1 MHCPNCSA
9 LSRDGARF
17 CSRCGTALP
26 RAAEQSARTSPQF
39 CDLCGLPLPS
49 SGDHFCEASE
59 SSRAAEP
66 ALLESERKE
75 VTVVF
80 ADISESTKLISGLD
94 PEAAWAL
101 LDPILRV
108 MNDAVT
114 AYGGTVVQIR
124 GDGIMALIGAP
135 LAQEDH
141 AARGCYAAVRMHQLV
156 DRLFDSERSASERRI
171 RIHIGIATGEAL
183 VGTIGSDLNF
193 SYNAVGEVLHIAARL
208 QSLAQP
214 GQTLCTQESIS
225 QTAGLITGRSMG
237 ETELRGVR
245 EPVKVVEVVGP
256 TPTRLRF
263 HASVARG
270 LTPFL
275 GRQREFQIL
284 RECLACAANGA
295 GQLVELVGDAGIG
308 KSRLVW
314 EFTRDSEIQGW
325 QVLEAGGIFY
335 AGRTIYYP
343 ITRLL
348 RQCFG
353 IGDLDDGETS
363 RRKVSDRLRAFAP
376 DLDDARSAIMF
387 LLDMDP
393 EDPAWS
399 AMDPPK
405 RRAAVSEAFVR
416 LAIKLGE
423 EAPTVLVVE
432 DLHWIDNATHA
443 LLDALVGQMATARVL
458 LLVDYRKGHD
468 PDWSHRE
475 RVTRL
480 DLEPLSEASVRRA
493 IWLMIG
499 DAAAIAALGD
509 RLVARAAGNPFFL
522 EEMVKALAE
531 ARVLQGSPGAYRL
544 AGTVAPFQVPSS
556 VRAVLESR
564 IDRLPAMEK
573 RLLQAAA
580 VVGARCSLPVLCGV
594 LDKISQNLLY
604 QHLLHLTEAGLLHEE
619 SLYPEP
625 LYAFKH
631 ALIQEVVYE
640 ALPQERRRP
649 LHAAVVRAIE
659 QVYAGGRP
667 EYAETLAYHAA
678 QGEAWDKLAIYARQ
692 AGRKAVGQSAY
703 QEAIRYFEEALIG
716 FQRLPESE
724 QVLEAMIETRF
735 EMRNAFFPLGEIER
749 DLTHLREAEKLVAKL
764 ENPSKLAW
772 TSAYIA
778 RDLALI
784 GRPDEAMITGRR
796 ALALGEEIGDTDLQI
811 ISRSY
816 IGQTHY
822 NLGEYQQSAAA
833 MRVLLREIEPLAPD
847 RRFGLPLSGQVLFRC
862 WLIWALSR
870 LGLTS
875 EVNEVIVEVLKAAAA
890 VDQPLSQTV
899 ARHSCGFA
907 LVNGDRIDEA
917 LPHLEAA
924 LSLCRRWRLLAWFN
938 DIASCLGYAYA
949 RANRGD
955 EGLELLEEAVRQSRS
970 LGVMSGH
977 AMEVAWLA
985 EAQLITNSVE
995 DAAANARAAVA
1006 LARQYRERGNEAY
1019 ALWLLGRI
1027 GLQGEPVDHSGIEQ
1041 LVRAALDVAGG
1052 SGMQPLI
1059 TKCHGVLTKLQQRL
1073 GDSHEV
1079 STRPSPTAHT
1089 G

>member
-66 ALLESERKE
+66 
-75 VTVVF
+75 
-80 ADISESTKLISGLD
+80 
-94 PEAAWAL
+94 AL

-335 AGRTIYYP
+335 ASRTLYYP

-376 DLDDARSAIMF
+376 DLDDERSAIMF

-399 AMDPPK
+399 AMEDPPK

-432 DLHWIDNATHA
+432 DLNWIDNATHA

-468 PDWSHRE
+468 PDWSH
-475 RVTRL
+475 
-480 DLEPLSEASVRRA
+480 
-493 IWLMIG
+493 
-499 DAAAIAALGD
+499 
-509 RLVARAAGNPFFL
+509 
-522 EEMVKALAE
+522 
-531 ARVLQGSPGAYRL
+531 
-544 AGTVAPFQVPSS
+544 
-556 VRAVLESR
+556 
-564 IDRLPAMEK
+564 
-573 RLLQAAA
+573 
-580 VVGARCSLPVLCGV
+580 
-594 LDKISQNLLY
+594 
-604 QHLLHLTEAGLLHEE
+604 
-619 SLYPEP
+619 
-625 LYAFKH
+625 
-631 ALIQEVVYE
+631 
-640 ALPQERRRP
+640 
-649 LHAAVVRAIE
+649 
-659 QVYAGGRP
+659 
-667 EYAETLAYHAA
+667 
-678 QGEAWDKLAIYARQ
+678 
-692 AGRKAVGQSAY
+692 
-703 QEAIRYFEEALIG
+703 
-716 FQRLPESE
+716 
-724 QVLEAMIETRF
+724 
-735 EMRNAFFPLGEIER
+735 
-749 DLTHLREAEKLVAKL
+749 
-764 ENPSKLAW
+764 
-772 TSAYIA
+772 
-778 RDLALI
+778 
-784 GRPDEAMITGRR
+784 
-796 ALALGEEIGDTDLQI
+796 
-811 ISRSY
+811 
-816 IGQTHY
+816 
-822 NLGEYQQSAAA
+822 
-833 MRVLLREIEPLAPD
+833 
-847 RRFGLPLSGQVLFRC
+847 
-862 WLIWALSR
+862 
-870 LGLTS
+870 
-875 EVNEVIVEVLKAAAA
+875 
-890 VDQPLSQTV
+890 
-899 ARHSCGFA
+899 
-907 LVNGDRIDEA
+907 
-917 LPHLEAA
+917 
-924 LSLCRRWRLLAWFN
+924 
-938 DIASCLGYAYA
+938 
-949 RANRGD
+949 
-955 EGLELLEEAVRQSRS
+955 
-970 LGVMSGH
+970 
-977 AMEVAWLA
+977 
-985 EAQLITNSVE
+985 
-995 DAAANARAAVA
+995 ANA
-1006 LARQYRERGNEAY
+1006 
-1019 ALWLLGRI
+1019 
-1027 GLQGEPVDHSGIEQ
+1027 
-1041 LVRAALDVAGG
+1041 
-1052 SGMQPLI
+1052 
-1059 TKCHGVLTKLQQRL
+1059 
-1073 GDSHEV
+1073 
-1079 STRPSPTAHT
+1079 
-1089 G
+1089 